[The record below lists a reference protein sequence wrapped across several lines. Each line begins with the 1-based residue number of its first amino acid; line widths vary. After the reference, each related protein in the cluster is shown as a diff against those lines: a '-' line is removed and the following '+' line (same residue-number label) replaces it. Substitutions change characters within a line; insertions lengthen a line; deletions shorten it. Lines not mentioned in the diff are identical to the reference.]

1 MSEVYFAKQDS
12 SLSAEE
18 LEKLQVLCIRVG
30 NKLIEKDYVKFND
43 FFNVLV
49 QLCGDNIRPYIKQ
62 TYGAI
67 RTSAND
73 ELYNKMDSDDIVRPF
88 NINNP
93 INEESNE
100 HEKED
105 DTTVELRTLNAIM
118 EDIRS
123 IERDT
128 DGLLDEIMK

>member
-49 QLCGDNIRPYIKQ
+49 QLCGDNKRPYIKQ